1 MNKLYRMTDKELAAY
16 FRQFSDERR
25 SADAKTRLVGIGMII
40 ALALLIL
47 SVVMVAKCRAEVVD
61 MSIIQKIESNGN
73 PRAVSSTGARGSFQI
88 MPCVLQ
94 EYNQY
99 HNIKYSWKQM
109 FDHDKNKQVASWY
122 ITQRIPALLR
132 YYHCQVTT
140 TNVIR
145 AYNAGIRSVVR
156 NYTPKETR
164 RYLTKYNRLKEDP
177 RG

>member
-73 PRAVSSTGARGSFQI
+73 PLAVGNAGERGLYQI
-88 MPCVLQ
+88 MPCVLK

-99 HNIKYSWKQM
+99 HKVKYSWGQM
-109 FDHDKNKQVASWY
+109 FDPQKNTQVAYWY
-122 ITQRIPALLR
+122 LNVRIPALLN
-132 YYHCQVTT
+132 YYKLPIS
-140 TNVIR
+140 TNSVIR
-145 AYNAGIRSVVR
+145 AYNAGIRSVVKG
-156 NYTPKETR
+156 YTPRETR
-164 RYLTKYNRLKEDP
+164 IYLTKYNRMKEAR